1 MASSDKGTGGVG
13 ALYLADLGYP
23 MLRGDAGQNFEELQ
37 DYLFRL
43 TEALRWTLEHL
54 DESNFDQ
61 NFFLDFAVGELC
73 EPLPVDVT
81 VSVYR
86 IDGHTVEAVLDTLD
100 GELTT
105 VLWLGAVGTQWHR
118 HVPTATATETADD
131 FGADTLTMTATISKG
146 GG

>member
-1 MASSDKGTGGVG
+1 MADKKGSGTG

-23 MLRGDAGQNFEELQ
+23 MLTGDTGQNFEELQ

-43 TEALRWTLEHL
+43 VEALRWTLEHL
-54 DESNFDQ
+54 DETNFNS
-61 NFFLDFAVGELC
+61 NFFLDFAVGELYN
-73 EPLPVDVT
+73 PLPVDFA

-86 IDGHTVEAVLDTLD
+86 INNYTVEAVLDAQD

-105 VLWLGAVGTQWHR
+105 VLWLGDVGTQGHR
-118 HVPTATATETADD
+118 HVPTATATEAADD